1 MEITRQRRSSLSM
14 DMTPMIDCVFQLL
27 IFFML
32 SSTFLTPSLELTLPK
47 AASDELPEQEE
58 VIVSLD
64 AEGKVFVNQTE
75 VQITGLR
82 EALEPVVAKSK
93 KKIVTIRGDE
103 GMRYEWFV
111 KALAAAEASGA
122 AHVNVAH
129 ESAAP

>member
-1 MEITRQRRSSLSM
+1 M